1 MRATVQ
7 NGVLGLERQLQ
18 IFCFLCT
25 NMAALFPF
33 LRWHLRDI
41 QTVAKFCCV
50 RTNMATLLLTFQ
62 DGVSGVH
69 KMTRYKDGGLHGKF
83 FNCLKFLEKN
93 TRGSRAQG

>member
-1 MRATVQ
+1 MQLLSAQ
-7 NGVLGLERQLQ
+7 NGVSRLNKQLQ
-18 IFCFLCT
+18 IFRFLCT
-25 NMAALFPF
+25 NMAALS
-33 LRWHLRDI
+33 L
-41 QTVAKFCCV
+41 
-50 RTNMATLLLTFQ
+50 FQ